1 MQTIQE
7 VVNVEVEVV
16 TKWVI
21 MATIDHLE
29 LLIKGMETG
38 SI

>member
-1 MQTIQE
+1 
-7 VVNVEVEVV
+7 VVKVEVEVV

-21 MATIDHLE
+21 MATIENLE
-29 LLIKGMETG
+29 LLIKGMEIG